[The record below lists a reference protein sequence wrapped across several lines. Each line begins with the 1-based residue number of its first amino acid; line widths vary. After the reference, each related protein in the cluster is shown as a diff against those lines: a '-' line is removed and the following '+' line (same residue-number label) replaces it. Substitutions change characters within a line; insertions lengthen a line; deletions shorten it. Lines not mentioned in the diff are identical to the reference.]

1 MAVEGVAVLV
11 WLVPD
16 VEGVTVLGWLEPVAE
31 GVTVLVWPTEA
42 DLAELPVVVD

>member
-1 MAVEGVAVLV
+1 MAVEVVAVLV

>member
-1 MAVEGVAVLV
+1 MAVEGVVVLA

-42 DLAELPVVVD
+42 DLAEPPVVEV

>member
-31 GVTVLVWPTEA
+31 GVTALVWPTEA